1 MMFESK
7 PQSNHCWFLYCCVS
21 FLLGFSLASVGWAP
35 ESYSWVTSVE
45 SGSSASWTRDA
56 NPTATLGRVESK
68 SDKHQNWQE
77 LFDYVY
83 GLIDTT
89 VGVEL
94 WRDHNVTGDTLRKHF
109 QEALV
114 TAISS
119 EHCNCK
125 EKGGN

>member
-1 MMFESK
+1 MFQSK
-7 PQSNHCWFLYCCVS
+7 PQSNHSWFLYCCVS
-21 FLLGFSLASVGWAP
+21 FVLGFLLASVRWVP
-35 ESYSWVTSVE
+35 ESYSWVLSVE
-45 SGSSASWTRDA
+45 SASSAQWNSNA
-56 NPTATLGRVESK
+56 NTTTPLGRIESK

-94 WRDHNVTGDTLRKHF
+94 WRDHNVTGDALRKHF

-114 TAISS
+114 TAMATSDHC
-119 EHCNCK
+119 HCN
-125 EKGGN
+125 KGGGN